1 MIEQPSHHVVVIDHD
16 SAELE
21 LLLQL
26 LKESKYRIFHFG
38 DLPLAYKHCLSI
50 RPDIILFEP
59 QVSNDRGSFFLRQMK
74 KHYCDL
80 PVPVIIITQETDME
94 KRLELLALG
103 IDDLLSK
110 PYYAEEAVAR
120 IHVLIQE
127 NKTPLISTR
136 PANQGFAGSLK
147 EMNLIDLIQ
156 TMEIG
161 AKSGIIYLYRG
172 DKEGQVHIQSG
183 KIVEAI
189 VDDYPGVERAFLH
202 MLTWIE
208 GSFSVV
214 VKEIVG
220 ERAVPANTQHL
231 FDEGARIIDQWR
243 KLTGELPS
251 LHTHLLQ
258 VDVGQT
264 VRLSNEERMLLR
276 QFHEPATIL
285 RAIDRSEFEDFYTLN
300 IIKSLLEKGLL
311 IKTEQRQQPEE
322 RAHPVMHA
330 PVKQGVRGSKNKYS
344 HIFSLFRRKRQQE
357 REQPANGPGV
367 AFGRRESVTLF
378 DEKIINKAVLTKAE
392 LLLIRQKFSN

>member
-1 MIEQPSHHVVVIDHD
+1 MIEQSSHHVFVIDQD

-21 LLLQL
+21 RLLQL
-26 LKESKYRIFHFG
+26 LKENRYQISQFN
-38 DLPLAYKHCLSI
+38 DLQLAYKNCLAT

-59 QVSNDRGSFFLRQMK
+59 QVSNDRGSFFIRQMK

-80 PVPVIIITQETDME
+80 PVPIIIITQETDLE
-94 KRLELLALG
+94 KRLELLEMG
-103 IDDLLSK
+103 IDDFLSK
-110 PYYAEEAVAR
+110 PYYPEEAVAR

-127 NKTPLISTR
+127 NKKPLISTR
-136 PANQGFAGSLK
+136 TENQGFAGSLK

-202 MLTWIE
+202 MLTWID

-214 VKEIVG
+214 VKEVVG
-220 ERAVPANTQHL
+220 EHAVPPNTQHL

-251 LHTHLLQ
+251 LQTHLLQ

-285 RAIDRSEFEDFYTLN
+285 QAIDRSEFEDFYTLN
-300 IIKSLLEKGLL
+300 VIKSLLEKGLL
-311 IKTEQRQQPEE
+311 IKTEQTQQPEE
-322 RAHPVMHA
+322 RAHPMMST
-330 PVKQGVRGSKNKYS
+330 PVKPGVRGSKNKYS

-357 REQPANGPGV
+357 RESPANGAA
-367 AFGRRESVTLF
+367 AFGRQESITLF
-378 DEKIINKAVLTKAE
+378 DEKIINKVVLTKAE

>member
-1 MIEQPSHHVVVIDHD
+1 MIEQSSHHVFVIDQD

-21 LLLQL
+21 RLLQL
-26 LKESKYRIFHFG
+26 LKENRYQVSQFN
-38 DLPLAYKHCLSI
+38 DLQLAYKNCLAT

-59 QVSNDRGSFFLRQMK
+59 QVSNDRGSFFIRQMK
-74 KHYCDL
+74 KHYSDL
-80 PVPVIIITQETDME
+80 PVPIIIITQETDLE
-94 KRLELLALG
+94 KRLELLEMG
-103 IDDLLSK
+103 IDDFLSK
-110 PYYAEEAVAR
+110 PYYPEEAVAR

-127 NKTPLISTR
+127 NKKPLISTR
-136 PANQGFAGSLK
+136 TENQGFAGSLK

-202 MLTWIE
+202 MLTWID

-214 VKEIVG
+214 VKEVVG
-220 ERAVPANTQHL
+220 EHAVPPNTQYL
-231 FDEGARIIDQWR
+231 FNEGARIIDQWR

-251 LHTHLLQ
+251 LQTHLLQ

-276 QFHEPATIL
+276 QFYEPATIL
-285 RAIDRSEFEDFYTLN
+285 QAIDRSEFEDFYTLN
-300 IIKSLLEKGLL
+300 VIKSLLEKGLL
-311 IKTEQRQQPEE
+311 IKTEQTQQTEE
-322 RAHPVMHA
+322 RAHPMMNT
-330 PVKQGVRGSKNKYS
+330 PVKPGVRGSKNKYS

-357 REQPANGPGV
+357 RESSANGAA
-367 AFGRRESVTLF
+367 AFGRQESITLF
-378 DEKIINKAVLTKAE
+378 DEKIVNKVVLTKAE